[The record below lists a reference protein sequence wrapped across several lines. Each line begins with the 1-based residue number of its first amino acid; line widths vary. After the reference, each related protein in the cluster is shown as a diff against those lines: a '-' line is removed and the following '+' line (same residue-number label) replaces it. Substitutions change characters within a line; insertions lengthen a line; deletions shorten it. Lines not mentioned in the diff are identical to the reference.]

1 MGYWEQRASDNEDKA
16 QRLAASY
23 SKRQEKLYKDAYKKI
38 NNTISALQNE
48 IAANGAENITRTE
61 LWRYQKYIDLRNL
74 IEKELGIAGQKQIS
88 ILDDMTKKVFQNTLE
103 TTLKDLPHSD
113 TYNMLS
119 KQQIGN
125 NLNTAW
131 SGANYSQRVW
141 TNTNHLAQTLD
152 KKITDMLTLGKMPQE
167 IKTEIMRQ
175 MNVSYN
181 VADRLIRTEASH
193 VYNTAAIEGY
203 KQSGITEVE
212 FIAEDDCCDDCAQY
226 SGQTFQIGTEPMLPI
241 HPNCRCCYA
250 PVVEL

>member
-61 LWRYQKYIDLRNL
+61 LWRYQKHLRNL
-74 IEKELGIAGQKQIS
+74 IEKELGGTKS
-88 ILDDMTKKVFQNTLE
+88 KVLDDMTKKVFQNTLE

-167 IKTEIMRQ
+167 IK
-175 MNVSYN
+175 N
-181 VADRLIRTEASH
+181 
-193 VYNTAAIEGY
+193 
-203 KQSGITEVE
+203 
-212 FIAEDDCCDDCAQY
+212 
-226 SGQTFQIGTEPMLPI
+226 
-241 HPNCRCCYA
+241 
-250 PVVEL
+250 